1 MTEAL
6 RALIDDVVLAFGS
19 LVYTVQ
25 DPQALK
31 DLLADLGWTVK
42 SVPQPLLDLAAA
54 GSGLIDAIE
63 SDPGAASAAELIDS
77 VKRLADTISA
87 ISTRSD
93 ADFPSEVDVA
103 SFKATIGR
111 DLIDYFLVEHLL
123 RNRYRIGDVLRL
135 AGLIRLVRAPA
146 VGLRQPYL
154 RRQVMWDRI
163 AELITDPAGG
173 FREAF
178 EWNALAPRLA
188 QAVSDLASL
197 LESYNLELV
206 YFRPIGDQLA
216 FVNAGATQPF
226 ADPVGIDLAFAGSE
240 DAPDGTGAG
249 IQLLLRPPT
258 SARGAAISLL
268 PYARLT
274 GGQEIALSQSTSL
287 SVHGDAD
294 FAKGVGLTLAPGH
307 PAEVQAG
314 FLGGTAVSPAEARIE
329 LKVAAPADEP
339 EKLLVGTA
347 GASRLSIHSI
357 RLAGG
362 ARVVSAGTLDAFV
375 ALDLDNARIVIKPDP
390 GEADSFLAGF
400 LGADGISG
408 QLSLGLQLSS
418 RTGFHWTG
426 SGGLEASFPVC
437 IELGPISVSAFSV
450 GLKPAER
457 NVGLDVGATVSGK
470 IGPVT
475 VVIDGVGFTL
485 AAAFPDPPTG
495 NLGPL
500 DVSFGFL
507 PPSGAGLS
515 IDAAG
520 VSGGGFVRHDDAT
533 AVYSGVLQLEFTDL
547 ALQAFGLIS
556 TQTGDGAGYSLL
568 ALVDADFPPVQ
579 LGWGFTLDGVG
590 GLLAVHRTASV
601 DALRAALKADQL
613 GTVLFP
619 KNAIT
624 DAPRILA
631 QLAAMFPAA
640 PGQFLFGPMA
650 LIGWGT
656 PTVLTAAIAVILEL
670 PEPVR
675 LLLLARVVVRAPSE
689 LVPLVHINMDALGV
703 LDLSGSELSLDAALF
718 DSTLAGYTLSGEMSL
733 RATWAAQREF
743 LLAIG
748 GFHPRFQA
756 PAGFPPLRRIT
767 IDMPGG
773 VVSKLRLTAY
783 LAITSNSVQL
793 GADLDVFV
801 GAAGFGLSGNLGFD
815 ALLQF
820 HPFHFEADISGKVA
834 ITFAGEDLASVS
846 LDATLTGPA
855 PWNIAG
861 HFKIHVVFFD
871 VHKSFSASWGEDA
884 PDQAAASVDVGQL
897 LSATLAD
904 PRSWAARLPDGVPA
918 LAGVRRIEDPGR
930 LLAHPLARLEV
941 HERIVP
947 LDLDINRFGEAAP
960 SGARRFAITGLRV
973 GGTAVASE
981 AVLDDFAPAQFFAL
995 SEEEKLE
1002 RPSFERHD
1010 AGVITSGSLVT
1021 SGRPPVAKTIAYE
1034 TLFIDAPGG
1043 APRTEPGTQPQPLPL
1058 TDIAGILEIGSAARA
1073 GIART
1078 ARRRYSAPGNPARVA
1093 EPLFALADAGTLA
1106 SAGIGPAAGAT
1117 FSEVQA
1123 MLDGEIARAPGQRDA
1138 LLIVATHE
1146 MAAG

>member
-1 MTEAL
+1 VSSDLFDSLVAEIGKAIAPLRDAIAQPWALERLLAQIGVNAQTAGGDDLVAALRSIVSLADDIEQLAAAPEPSFSGLTAVLEAL
-6 RALIDDVVLAFGS
+6 RNVVTALRELSGSDGPVAAFESFGTDLIEVLLIQYLWNWHPLAHEVAVLATLIEPAGEVEVHPGMVRDGEYVRMPFAVERLRIGQLSALIKDPDAALRAEYGNPLATVADANTMADKLFPRLLGVLRTLGVTCRYGFDPADAPLLGDSAPFVDHSLIVYTADQLAGAAAEAGVVLTISSADRGDLGFIFRPFGS
-19 LVYTVQ
+19 LSETWQLGNWNVEIDLTADVEAFAVGRHGVIMLVGSDAAELAGQLTATLAAPEVGPAYLVGSATGSRIEVGGVTLALQTTLSEERHMLALSATVTKAAIVIASA
-25 DPQALK
+25 DGDGFLHSILPADGLRI
-31 DLLADLGWTVK
+31 DFDLGIAWSNTAGLSFKGAAGLQATLPVDI
-42 SVPQPLLDLAAA
+42 SVAGIVRVPSVHILLDAADSGARAEISLAAA
-54 GSGLIDAIE
+54 
-63 SDPGAASAAELIDS
+63 
-77 VKRLADTISA
+77 
-87 ISTRSD
+87 
-93 ADFPSEVDVA
+93 
-103 SFKATIGR
+103 
-111 DLIDYFLVEHLL
+111 
-123 RNRYRIGDVLRL
+123 
-135 AGLIRLVRAPA
+135 
-146 VGLRQPYL
+146 
-154 RRQVMWDRI
+154 
-163 AELITDPAGG
+163 
-173 FREAF
+173 
-178 EWNALAPRLA
+178 
-188 QAVSDLASL
+188 
-197 LESYNLELV
+197 
-206 YFRPIGDQLA
+206 
-216 FVNAGATQPF
+216 
-226 ADPVGIDLAFAGSE
+226 
-240 DAPDGTGAG
+240 
-249 IQLLLRPPT
+249 
-258 SARGAAISLL
+258 
-268 PYARLT
+268 
-274 GGQEIALSQSTSL
+274 LS
-287 SVHGDAD
+287 
-294 FAKGVGLTLAPGH
+294 
-307 PAEVQAG
+307 
-314 FLGGTAVSPAEARIE
+314 
-329 LKVAAPADEP
+329 
-339 EKLLVGTA
+339 
-347 GASRLSIHSI
+347 
-357 RLAGG
+357 
-362 ARVVSAGTLDAFV
+362 
-375 ALDLDNARIVIKPDP
+375 
-390 GEADSFLAGF
+390 
-400 LGADGISG
+400 
-408 QLSLGLQLSS
+408 
-418 RTGFHWTG
+418 
-426 SGGLEASFPVC
+426 
-437 IELGPISVSAFSV
+437 
-450 GLKPAER
+450 
-457 NVGLDVGATVSGK
+457 
-470 IGPVT
+470 IGPVQ
-475 VVIDGVGFTL
+475 VLVDRIGVTGSLTSP
-485 AAAFPDPPTG
+485 AAGG
-495 NLGPL
+495 NLGPA
-500 DVSFGFL
+500 DFSFAFK
-507 PPSGAGLS
+507 PPSGVGLA

-533 AVYSGVLQLEFTDL
+533 QTYSGVLQLEFTDL

-556 TQTGDGAGYSLL
+556 TQTSDGTGYSLL

-640 PGQFLFGPMA
+640 PGQFLFGPMV

-656 PTVLTAAIAVILEL
+656 PTVLTAAIAVVLEL

-675 LLLLARVVVRAPSE
+675 LLLLARVAVRAPSE

-718 DSTLAGYTLSGEMSL
+718 DSNLAGYTLSGEMSL

-756 PAGFPPLRRIT
+756 PAGFPPLRRVT

-773 VVSKLRLTAY
+773 VVSKLRLAAY

-820 HPFHFEADISGKVA
+820 DPFHFEADISGKVA

-884 PDQAAASVDVGQL
+884 LDQAVASVDVGQL

-904 PRSWAARLPDGVPA
+904 PRSWDARLPDGVPA
-918 LAGVRRIEDPGR
+918 LAAVRRIEDPGR

-947 LDLDINRFGEAAP
+947 LGLDISRFGAAAP
-960 SGARRFAITGLRV
+960 SGARRFAITDFRV
-973 GGTAVASE
+973 GGTAVARE

-1034 TLFIDAPGG
+1034 TLFIDVPGG

-1073 GIART
+1073 VTART
-1078 ARRRYSAPGNPARVA
+1078 ARRRYSAPGNPVRVA

-1146 MAAG
+1146 MTAG